1 MYKLLRMKCLSC
13 HRFRLEQTKSRIFR
27 VKLLL
32 CDCGD
37 IVRAHGLDDEVLS
50 VRSGDGDSKDS
61 GDEATDRLLSE
72 IESECLAQ
80 LGQHAA
86 ASSRSARV
94 NTSAVAGAMVADE
107 SLDQELYVPLPA
119 SRSSHAREM
128 RLDIIAAFL
137 KAMPNTCAHCGA
149 QSPNMRK
156 DGVHKIFLKNPPSRV
171 AQANAAKGVKFTSA
185 ASRLRSIHAAESA
198 ASAAENAA
206 LARTAAGLHSDEDD
220 EGDADLTIAEARAKY
235 GVAKP
240 EEEEDLLGAVH
251 VEEGAGGSVAGNSA
265 AGASDSTAPAA
276 AAAAI
281 ASEDEEDDE
290 DDEVQAMLG
299 SDAGQK
305 KPRSRAGST
314 SSAGS
319 GTSTKVTAPAERYLH
334 PSEIEAQIQLLWRAE
349 NTLCRLIWAANTS
362 PRVLRAP
369 SGWKVFFIRTVLVT
383 PNRFRPPT
391 TLGDLTFEHPHNAH
405 MTAILNHKA
414 RLQGRQVNL
423 LSSGAGSGD
432 LPDLAT
438 VYSTWAEL
446 QDAVCGLMDQS
457 KAVGVETARNP
468 GIRQL
473 LERKEGLFRKNMM
486 GKRVNFAA
494 RSVISPDPYIRPDQV
509 GVPVVFAKTLTFPT
523 LVTPWNAAALRQA
536 VINGP
541 SVHPGAN
548 FVEDEAGH
556 MVDLSRRTKEQREVI
571 ARTLLTPSAGGPL
584 TALPI
589 GAGADAALGLTPA
602 SPRRKGGNTAGSGF
616 GQAAAAAA
624 AGSSGDA
631 SRKHLAAAAWEAN
644 ADTDAN
650 DSAFENG
657 AESAASA
664 SSGGAL
670 VASGSSSSA
679 LLAGGAGGGSL
690 GMGWGWKGV
699 GKRVWRHL
707 QDGDVVLMNRQP
719 TLHKPSIMAHVARV
733 LRNATHRTIRMH
745 YANCKTYNADFDGD
759 EMNMHFPQ
767 TEQARAEAY
776 TIASTSHQYVVPTTG
791 KPIRGLIQD
800 HVGMGVLLTSQD
812 KFLNRDQYQQLVYAG
827 ALGLPDFCTVDIQG
841 DALAASRNNAGA
853 SAGVLT
859 LGVLGTGGA
868 IRRTIPL
875 DKPAI
880 LKPVPMWTGK
890 QVISTLLKALTW
902 DIPAPSNTLTI
913 RSKTS
918 VPAKAWCER
927 ARGTRAPKAADKA
940 AGAWAADAFAKVG
953 DHVIIVRQ
961 NEMCT
966 GVLDKASLGNATYG
980 IVHGAYELF
989 GPERASALLSGIGR
1003 LLTVMLQEVGLTCC
1017 MDDLVLLQPADVT
1030 RRRLVA
1036 EAYQA
1041 GSAAGAKWAKQAAPA
1056 PMPAVH
1062 NAAPKQ
1068 LVPGEQSV
1076 DTSVQRRSGPGL
1088 AAAAKRLGTA
1098 FIAGDAGLPDAAFV
1112 PGAERDAQWTLATRR
1127 AVGRRLLGTD
1137 AKAAAAAAGLSTL
1150 DAWKGVDLL
1159 TAQLDGAVKGA
1170 VATAHSAVLDSCLPS
1185 GLYKPFPE
1193 NNFSLMVTTGAKGSR
1208 VNHAM
1213 ITCGLGQ
1220 QELEGRR
1227 VPSMVSGKGLPSF
1240 PAHHPHPRAGG
1251 FVADRF
1257 LTGLRPQE
1265 YYFHCM
1271 SGREGLVD
1279 TAVKTSRSGYLQR
1292 CLVKHLEDLRVA
1304 YDFTV
1309 RDSEGS
1315 VYQFLYGEDGMDVT
1329 QAAYLPPTGDE
1340 GQLTFLSDNAP
1351 ALSHSF
1357 GLSGADAAN
1366 AWWTKADD
1374 STAVAAQ
1381 ERVTRSRAA
1390 WDMAQRASKP
1400 HKGDKKGLA
1409 VHVFTPGSAV
1419 QVRRLM
1425 GGGSSYS
1432 KALSAAPSRADGSR
1446 KTTGI
1451 LGNTWVKGFVV
1462 RAHGPDGAPT
1472 AYDVQVPDPAASVAA
1487 TDAASK
1493 NLAQVESDA
1502 GHDEASGEISQT
1514 VEDAR
1519 AAAVGAVVY
1528 RSITPCIKGVW
1539 VLRPYVPGPVVGDL
1553 PMSGKYLG
1561 LLPEATQDAVDRFCG
1576 GLRQRAAA
1584 AAAGKGTA
1592 PPLGDAGF
1600 NSLMWLKALRSVA
1613 APGEPVGILA
1623 AQSVGEPSTQMT
1635 LNTFHLAGSGGVNV
1649 TLGIPRLRE
1658 IVMTA
1663 SQNLKTPSMLLPV
1676 DKRAA
1681 VRHILA
1687 LRAGKGAEAG
1697 APPSK
1702 DEIDASATALA
1713 TGVANKLRRLT
1724 LSDVVDYTTV
1734 PPLPEAQGSGS
1745 TAGATEG
1752 GGGMAVMERLCPRGG
1767 QGASKFS
1774 EWVREYS
1781 VTLQLVPQEHI
1792 TAAYGLSF
1800 EAVAK
1805 KASQTFTSLL
1815 LAAVEKQ
1822 IRRAASRGGDTSG
1835 GAVSTLGHVSRK
1847 ELSAAQGNDEED
1859 EDGAAARLESKAGA
1873 GGDSDDEGD
1882 AGEADGTSGRSVRG
1896 VVRGYGDDDA
1906 GAVEGNDAADV
1917 DGSSPVAGAA
1927 SDEEAETPVAAP
1939 VHGGAMI
1946 PGVVQRLAVSAVA
1959 ARSQAFS
1966 SFEACA
1972 PSTQAEGG
1980 WLRVTLQFPAA
1991 ARKVLML
1998 AACEVAVK
2006 SALLAST
2013 RGIMKGMPGKV
2024 RMLPPPAELEHGPLG
2039 RVGTVQGVDVSKWA
2053 PEYYSPKRE
2062 QPVAATEGVNFPAVW
2077 AAGAGVVDMNRLY
2090 TNDIGAVL
2098 RHYGVEAARAAI
2110 VREVKSVFGVYGIK
2124 VDPRH
2129 LGLIADYM
2137 TYGGGFKAM
2146 NRLGMRAA
2154 PSPYQQMSF
2163 ETTAQFL
2170 MQAALYSATGKEN
2183 LTSPSASLVMG
2194 QPALVG
2200 VGGVQVMQNFQFNA

>member
-1 MYKLLRMKCLSC
+1 M
-13 HRFRLEQTKSRIFR
+13 
-27 VKLLL
+27 
-32 CDCGD
+32 
-37 IVRAHGLDDEVLS
+37 VRAD
-50 VRSGDGDSKDS
+50 VRIG
-61 GDEATDRLLSE
+61 R
-72 IESECLAQ
+72 
-80 LGQHAA
+80 
-86 ASSRSARV
+86 
-94 NTSAVAGAMVADE
+94 
-107 SLDQELYVPLPA
+107 
-119 SRSSHAREM
+119 
-128 RLDIIAAFL
+128 
-137 KAMPNTCAHCGA
+137 
-149 QSPNMRK
+149 
-156 DGVHKIFLKNPPSRV
+156 
-171 AQANAAKGVKFTSA
+171 
-185 ASRLRSIHAAESA
+185 
-198 ASAAENAA
+198 
-206 LARTAAGLHSDEDD
+206 
-220 EGDADLTIAEARAKY
+220 
-235 GVAKP
+235 
-240 EEEEDLLGAVH
+240 
-251 VEEGAGGSVAGNSA
+251 
-265 AGASDSTAPAA
+265 
-276 AAAAI
+276 
-281 ASEDEEDDE
+281 
-290 DDEVQAMLG
+290 
-299 SDAGQK
+299 
-305 KPRSRAGST
+305 
-314 SSAGS
+314 
-319 GTSTKVTAPAERYLH
+319 
-334 PSEIEAQIQLLWRAE
+334 
-349 NTLCRLIWAANTS
+349 
-362 PRVLRAP
+362 
-369 SGWKVFFIRTVLVT
+369 
-383 PNRFRPPT
+383 
-391 TLGDLTFEHPHNAH
+391 
-405 MTAILNHKA
+405 NH
-414 RLQGRQVNL
+414 R
-423 LSSGAGSGD
+423 
-432 LPDLAT
+432 
-438 VYSTWAEL
+438 
-446 QDAVCGLMDQS
+446 
-457 KAVGVETARNP
+457 
-468 GIRQL
+468 
-473 LERKEGLFRKNMM
+473 
-486 GKRVNFAA
+486 
-494 RSVISPDPYIRPDQV
+494 
-509 GVPVVFAKTLTFPT
+509 
-523 LVTPWNAAALRQA
+523 
-536 VINGP
+536 
-541 SVHPGAN
+541 
-548 FVEDEAGH
+548 
-556 MVDLSRRTKEQREVI
+556 

-584 TALPI
+584 SALPI
-589 GAGADAALGLTPA
+589 GAGGDASLGLTPS
-602 SPRRKGGNTAGSGF
+602 SPRRKSGNTAGVGF

-631 SRKHLAAAAWEAN
+631 ARKHLAAAAWEAN

-670 VASGSSSSA
+670 VAAGGASSSA

-800 HVGMGVLLTSQD
+800 HVGVGVLLTSQD
-812 KFLNRDQYQQLVYAG
+812 KFLTRDQYQQLVYAG

-868 IRRTIPL
+868 IRRSIPL
-875 DKPAI
+875 DRPAI

-902 DIPAPSNTLTI
+902 DIPAPSNALTI

-918 VPAKAWCER
+918 VPAKAWSER
-927 ARGTRAPKAADKA
+927 ARGTRAPKPDDVA
-940 AGAWAADAFAKVG
+940 AGAWAADAFSKVG

-989 GPERASALLSGIGR
+989 GAERASALLSGIGR

-1056 PMPAVH
+1056 PITEVH
-1062 NAAPKQ
+1062 NAEPRQ
-1068 LVPGEQSV
+1068 LTPGQQHV

-1088 AAAAKRLGTA
+1088 AAAAKALGTA

-1112 PGAERDAQWTLATRR
+1112 PGAEKDAQWTLSTRR

-1340 GQLTFLSDNAP
+1340 GQLTFLSENAP

-1357 GLSGADAAN
+1357 GLSGAGAN
-1366 AWWTKADD
+1366 AWWAKSDD

-1381 ERVTRSRAA
+1381 EKVTRSRAA

-1400 HKGDKKGLA
+1400 HKADKKGLA
-1409 VHVFTPGSAV
+1409 VHVFTPGAEV

-1425 GGGSSYS
+1425 AKDTSYS
-1432 KALSAAPSRADGSR
+1432 KALSGAPTRADGTR

-1451 LGNTWVKGFVV
+1451 LGNTWVRGFVI
-1462 RAHGPDGAPT
+1462 RAHGSTAKPT
-1472 AYDVQVPDPAASVAA
+1472 GYDVQVPDPAASVAA
-1487 TDAASK
+1487 TAAAAERLPHIEK
-1493 NLAQVESDA
+1493 DL
-1502 GHDEASGEISQT
+1502 GHDDASDDE
-1514 VEDAR
+1514 VPAALEDAR
-1519 AAAVGAVVY
+1519 AAAVGAIVY
-1528 RSITPCIKGVW
+1528 RNITPCIKGVW
-1539 VLRPYVPGPVVGDL
+1539 VLRPYVPGPVVADL

-1561 LLPEATQDAVDRFCG
+1561 LLPEATQDSVDRFCG

-1663 SQNLKTPSMLLPV
+1663 SQQLKTPSMLLPV

-1687 LRAGKGAEAG
+1687 LRAGKGASGEALS
-1697 APPSK
+1697 APPAK
-1702 DEIDASATALA
+1702 EEIDASATALA

-1724 LSDVVDYTTV
+1724 LSDVVDYTSV
-1734 PPLPEAQGSGS
+1734 PPLPQAGSAGS

-1752 GGGMAVMERLCPRGG
+1752 GGGMAVLERLCPRGG
-1767 QGASKFS
+1767 QGASRFA

-1792 TAAYGLSF
+1792 TSAYGMSF
-1800 EAVAK
+1800 ETVAK
-1805 KASQTFTSLL
+1805 KASQTFVSLL

-1822 IRRAASRGGDTSG
+1822 IRRAAARGGDTSG
-1835 GAVSTLGHVSRK
+1835 GAVATLGHVSRK

-1859 EDGAAARLESKAGA
+1859 EEGAASRLESKAAA

-1906 GAVEGNDAADV
+1906 GAAEGNDAADV
-1917 DGSSPVAGAA
+1917 DGGSPVAGAGAA
-1927 SDEEAETPVAAP
+1927 SDEEGDATPSAAAAAP
-1939 VHGGAMI
+1939 GVSDGTKLV
-1946 PGVVQRLAVSAVA
+1946 PGHATRLAVSAVA
-1959 ARSQAFS
+1959 ARSHAFS

-1972 PSTQAEGG
+1972 PSSPSEGG

-2077 AAGAGVVDMNRLY
+2077 SAGAGVVDMNRLY

-2170 MQAALYSATGKEN
+2170 MQAALYSASGKEH

-2200 VGGVQVMQNFQFNA
+2200 VGGVQIMQNFQFSS